1 MVLRDQYHTTQSKK
15 KKKNPL
21 VTPNSVL
28 LKVYISTQSILTLL
42 DFNSKKNEE
51 TLKKRYAILKVFE
64 HGNAL

>member
-15 KKKNPL
+15 KKNPL
-21 VTPNSVL
+21 VIPNSVL

-42 DFNSKKNEE
+42 DFNRKKNEE

-64 HGNAL
+64 HGNPL